1 MARKYTQSRGL
12 NGVRLDPKHQERTR
26 AKIKTSEICQRLEQC
41 FFGKVELTQGQ
52 LTSARLLLD
61 KTLPNLTAQ
70 ELTGDSVS
78 FVMRLP
84 EPAVDTAT
92 WERTNSVASSLP
104 NTDTTK
110 H

>member
-12 NGVRLDPKHQERTR
+12 NGVRLDPQHQERTR

-92 WERTNSVASSLP
+92 WERTNSVSSPLAS
-104 NTDTTK
+104 DETTK